1 MKKILIDTCIHIDWM
16 NQGLREEIMLGHGFV
31 RYLSAVVAMELRA
44 GAQHRGARD
53 AVSAVIRAYRSAG
66 RLVVPSAEVFER
78 AGAVLRQLK
87 LAGRD
92 VRQASLCND
101 VLIALTARSIGAS
114 VVTGNVDDFTAIRRI
129 ERFDLMAAIP
139 ASS

>member
-1 MKKILIDTCIHIDWM
+1 VKKILIDTCVYIDWL
-16 NQGLREEIMLGHGFV
+16 NQGRHEEAMLGNGLV

-53 AVSAVIRAYRSAG
+53 ATGALVRAYRSAG
-66 RLVVPSAEVFER
+66 RLVVPSSDVYER
-78 AGAVLRQLK
+78 AGGVLRQLK

-101 VLIALTARSIGAS
+101 VLIALTARSIGAT
-114 VVTGNVDDFTAIRRI
+114 VVTLNLDDFAAIRRI
-129 ERFDLMAAIP
+129 ERFDVVP
-139 ASS
+139 P

>member
-1 MKKILIDTCIHIDWM
+1 VKKVLIDTCVYIDWL
-16 NQGLREEIMLGHGFV
+16 NQGRHDEVMLGTGIV

-53 AVSAVIRAYRSAG
+53 AISALIRAYRSAG
-66 RLVVPSAEVFER
+66 RLAVPSSEVFDR
-78 AGAVLRQLK
+78 AGGVLRELR
-87 LAGRD
+87 LAGRE

-114 VVTGNVDDFTAIRRI
+114 VATVNLDDFAAIRRI
-129 ERFDLMAAIP
+129 KRFDLMP
-139 ASS
+139 P

>member
-1 MKKILIDTCIHIDWM
+1 MKKVLIDTCVYIDWL
-16 NQGLREEIMLGHGFV
+16 NQGRHDEVMLGTGIV
-31 RYLSAVVAMELRA
+31 RYLSAVVAVELRA

-53 AVSAVIRAYRSAG
+53 AISALIRAYRSAG
-66 RLVVPSAEVFER
+66 RLAGPSSEVFDR
-78 AGAVLRQLK
+78 AGGLLRQLK

-114 VVTGNVDDFTAIRRI
+114 VVTVNLDDFAAIRRI
-129 ERFDLMAAIP
+129 ERFDLMP
-139 ASS
+139 P

>member
-1 MKKILIDTCIHIDWM
+1 VKKVLIDTCVYIGWL
-16 NQGLREEIMLGHGFV
+16 NQGRHDEVMLGTGVV

-53 AVSAVIRAYRSAG
+53 ATSALIRAYRSAG
-66 RLVVPSAEVFER
+66 RLAVPSSEVFER
-78 AGAVLRQLK
+78 AGGVLRELK

-114 VVTGNVDDFTAIRRI
+114 VVTVNLDDFEAIRQI
-129 ERFDLMAAIP
+129 ERFDLLP
-139 ASS
+139 P

>member
-1 MKKILIDTCIHIDWM
+1 VKKVVLDTCVYIDWL
-16 NQGLREEIMLGHGFV
+16 NQGRHDEIMLGAGFV

-44 GAQHRGARD
+44 GVQHRGTRD
-53 AVSAVIRAYRSAG
+53 ATSALIRAYRSAG
-66 RLVVPSAEVFER
+66 RLVAPSSEVFER

-114 VVTGNVDDFTAIRRI
+114 VVTVNLDDFAAIHRI
-129 ERFDLMAAIP
+129 ERFDLMP
-139 ASS
+139 P